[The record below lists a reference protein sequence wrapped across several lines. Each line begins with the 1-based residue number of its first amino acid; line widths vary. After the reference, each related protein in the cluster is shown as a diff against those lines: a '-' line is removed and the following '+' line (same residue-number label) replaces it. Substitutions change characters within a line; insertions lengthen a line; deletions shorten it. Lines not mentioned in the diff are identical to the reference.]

1 VFDHATGAAICADL
15 DCGSEDHYECN
26 PANCSCLCDGPG
38 AIPLEVVNQRWLSKV
53 RHAWDAMRCATV
65 YNVYRQF
72 SPLLR
77 CGGGVACSYG
87 PCQWSGL
94 VAENAVD
101 ATVPLPGKLLYY
113 LITGENLSGE
123 GTMGFSSSGL
133 IRPNVSPCPTPPP
146 HP

>member
-1 VFDHATGAAICADL
+1 LDHATGAAICADL
-15 DCGSEDHYECN
+15 DCGSDEHYECN
-26 PANCSCLCDGPG
+26 PANCSCPCDNL
-38 AIPLEVVNQRWLSKV
+38 IPSEVVNQRWLSKV
-53 RHAWDAMRCATV
+53 RHTWDPKPCATV
-65 YNVYRQF
+65 YNVYRET

-101 ATVPLPGKLLYY
+101 ATRPLPGKVQYY

-123 GTMGFSSSGL
+123 GTMGMTSTAMP
-133 IRPNVSPCPTPPP
+133 RPNVSPCPTPPP